1 MRIGMSFLA
10 AMALAVLTGPAA
22 ARCSQPYAPVIKINA
37 STTKQ
42 DVLSLRSDMA
52 SFIAASD
59 LYQSCLVAQHG
70 DRSLA
75 DANQAE
81 KERVAR
87 EFNNALRAFVSSH
100 PG

>member
-1 MRIGMSFLA
+1 MMMRTSFLA
-10 AMALAVLTGPAA
+10 AMALVVLAGPAA
-22 ARCSQPYAPVIKINA
+22 ARCSQPYAPVVKINA
-37 STTKQ
+37 SATKQ
-42 DVLSLRSDMA
+42 DVLSLRNDMA

-59 LYQSCLVAQHG
+59 IYQSCLVAQHS

-81 KERVAR
+81 KERLAR
-87 EFNNALRAFVSSH
+87 EFNNALRAFTASH